1 MDSGCSDYRSKPRV
15 GSQVLLPGIIIET
28 EVATMKAIQ
37 MHGYGGVDQLRYED
51 VPAPTAGP
59 GEVLVRVAAT
69 SVNPIDWKI
78 RRGNL
83 KGMTLQFPVI
93 PGRDVAG
100 EVVAVGAGVSNFKP
114 GQKVMALTNHTY
126 AELVVVPSAAL
137 ATVPDGL
144 ELQQAGALPLV
155 TTTGA
160 ALIEHVGPHSGQ
172 TVLVTG
178 ALGGVGRTAVYVA
191 TERGA
196 RVIAGVRERQKRQA
210 QALGADQVIAIDSD
224 SEIRS
229 LPDLDAIADTVDG
242 EVIGKLIAKLK
253 RGGVLGSV
261 LGKPKAAE
269 GQDIRV
275 EAFSVQP
282 NPAVLARLAEAV
294 RKGSLSIPVVK
305 TFKLSEAAAAQKLAE
320 EGKVEGKIV
329 LMP

>member
-1 MDSGCSDYRSKPRV
+1 M
-15 GSQVLLPGIIIET
+15 L
-28 EVATMKAIQ
+28 
-37 MHGYGGVDQLRYED
+37 
-51 VPAPTAGP
+51 
-59 GEVLVRVAAT
+59 
-69 SVNPIDWKI
+69 
-78 RRGNL
+78 
-83 KGMTLQFPVI
+83 TLQFPVI

-114 GQKVMALTNHTY
+114 GQKVMALANHTY
-126 AELVVVPSAAL
+126 AELVVVPSAEL

-144 ELQQAGALPLV
+144 DLQQAGALPLV

-160 ALIEHVGPHSGQ
+160 ALIEHVGPRSGQ

-178 ALGGVGRTAVYVA
+178 ALGGVGRTAVHVA

-269 GQDIRV
+269 GKDIRV
-275 EAFSVQP
+275 AAFSVQP
-282 NPAVLARLAEAV
+282 NPTVLARLAEAV

-305 TFKLSEAAAAQKLAE
+305 TFKLSEAAAAQQLAE
-320 EGKVEGKIV
+320 EGHVEGKVV
-329 LMP
+329 LIP

>member
-1 MDSGCSDYRSKPRV
+1 V
-15 GSQVLLPGIIIET
+15 
-28 EVATMKAIQ
+28 KAVQ

-59 GEVLVRVAAT
+59 GEVLVKVAAT

-83 KGMTLQFPVI
+83 KAVLTLQFPLI

-100 EVVAVGAGVSNFKP
+100 EVLAVGAGVPNFKL
-114 GQKVMALTNHTY
+114 GQRVIALTNRTY
-126 AELVVVPSAAL
+126 AELVAVPSAAL

-155 TTTGA
+155 TSTGA
-160 ALIEHVGPHSGQ
+160 ELIEHVGPQSGQ

-191 TERGA
+191 IKRGA
-196 RVIAGVRERQKRQA
+196 RVIAGVRERQKAEARK
-210 QALGADQVIAIDSD
+210 LGADQVIAIDSD

-229 LPDLDAIADTVDG
+229 LPDLDAIADTVGG
-242 EVIGKLIAKLK
+242 EVIGKLIERLK

-269 GQDIRV
+269 GKDIRV

-282 NPAVLARLAEAV
+282 NPAVLGSLAKAV
-294 RKGSLSIPVVK
+294 YDGNLSIPVVK
-305 TFKLSEAAAAQKLAE
+305 TCKLSEAAAAQKLSE
-320 EGKVEGKIV
+320 EGKVQGKIV
-329 LMP
+329 LIP

>member
-1 MDSGCSDYRSKPRV
+1 MFA
-15 GSQVLLPGIIIET
+15 SQLLLPGIIIET

-37 MHGYGGVDQLRYED
+37 MHAYGGVDQLRYED

-59 GEVLVRVAAT
+59 GEVLVKIVAT

-83 KGMTLQFPVI
+83 KGMLILQFPVI

-114 GQKVMALTNHTY
+114 GDKVMALTNHTY
-126 AELVVVPSAAL
+126 AELAVIPGVAL
-137 ATVPDGL
+137 ATIPEGL

-160 ALIEHVGPHSGQ
+160 ALIEHVGPHSGR

-178 ALGGVGRTAVYVA
+178 ALGAVGRTAVYVA
-191 TERGA
+191 AERGA

-210 QALGADQVIAIDSD
+210 QALGADHVIAIDSD

-242 EVIGKLIAKLK
+242 EVIGKLITKLK

-261 LGKPKAAE
+261 LGVPKAAE
-269 GQDIRV
+269 GKEIRV
-275 EAFSVQP
+275 EAFSVES
-282 NPAVLARLAEAV
+282 NPTVLASLAESV
-294 RKGSLSIPVVK
+294 RKGDLTIPVVK
-305 TFKLSEAAAAQKLAE
+305 TFKLSEAAAAQRLAE
-320 EGKVEGKIV
+320 EGHVDGKIV
-329 LMP
+329 LIP

>member
-1 MDSGCSDYRSKPRV
+1 VK
-15 GSQVLLPGIIIET
+15 
-28 EVATMKAIQ
+28 
-37 MHGYGGVDQLRYED
+37 
-51 VPAPTAGP
+51 
-59 GEVLVRVAAT
+59 VAAT

-83 KGMTLQFPVI
+83 QGTLTLQLPII

-126 AELVVVPSAAL
+126 AELVVVPSTAL

-155 TTTGA
+155 ITTGA
-160 ALIEHVGPHSGQ
+160 ELIEHVGPHSSQ

-196 RVIAGVRERQKRQA
+196 RVIAGVRERQKTQA
-210 QALGADQVIAIDSD
+210 QALGANQVIAIDSD

-242 EVIGKLIAKLK
+242 EVIAKLIAKLK
-253 RGGVLGSV
+253 QGGVLGSV
-261 LGKPKAAE
+261 LGQPKAAE
-269 GQDIRV
+269 GKDIRV
-275 EAFSVQP
+275 AAFSVQP
-282 NPAVLARLAEAV
+282 NPTVLARLAEAV
-294 RKGSLSIPVVK
+294 RKGNLIIPIVK
-305 TFKLSEAAAAQKLAE
+305 TFKLREAAAAQKLAE
-320 EGKVEGKIV
+320 EGKVAGKIT
-329 LMP
+329 LIP